1 MISGAFTPAA
11 GLEVHEADF
20 ASGVVFD
27 LHGAVVV
34 DGRVAC
40 YYANDGGGD
49 FLPSIS
55 FDRAGGGER
64 VKAKEPGAQ
73 GVDVE

>member
-1 MISGAFTPAA
+1 MVSGALAPPA

-20 ASGVVFD
+20 PGGVVFD

-34 DGRVAC
+34 DGRVAG
-40 YYANDGGGD
+40 YYADDGGGD
-49 FLPSIS
+49 FLPSVS
-55 FDRAGGGER
+55 FGRAGGGKR
-64 VKAKEPGAQ
+64 VKAEEPGAQ